1 MMTDE
6 EAIQELWELRY
17 DIQLAAQACCIA
29 CRRQLERQS
38 YLCSD
43 YLAASRQIELAAQCR
58 GCDGKVIE
66 AIRSFVS
73 GVDAFGLDNLQ
84 AEELAQT
91 ISQ

>member
-1 MMTDE
+1 MADE
-6 EAIQELWELRY
+6 EAIEELGELRY
-17 DIQLAAQACCIA
+17 DIQVAAQACCIA

-43 YLAASRQIELAAQCR
+43 YLAAGRQIERAAQCCE
-58 GCDGKVIE
+58 CDGKVIE

-73 GVDAFGLDNLQ
+73 AVDAVGLDNLQ

>member
-1 MMTDE
+1 MADE
-6 EAIQELWELRY
+6 EAIEELRELRY
-17 DIQLAAQACCIA
+17 DIQVAAQACCIA
-29 CRRQLERQS
+29 CRRKLERQS

-43 YLAASRQIELAAQCR
+43 YLAADRQIGLVAQCR
-58 GCDGKVIE
+58 ECDGKVIE

-84 AEELAQT
+84 AEELAGT